1 VGSRHITNYGK
12 IVTEKFAK
20 ELSLSGFTIVSGLAA
35 GVDTVAHK
43 TTINQLGKTIAVLA
57 GGLDEIYPSSN
68 TALAQ
73 DIVDSGGL
81 LITETRPY
89 KKADTYMFPIRN
101 RIISALSKGI
111 LITEAQEK
119 SGVIHTKNYA
129 IEYGRDVF
137 AVPGNITSI
146 ASVGA
151 NKIIANGQAKA
162 VTCVEDILEEYDM
175 SFIPKQATFQN
186 YSMLD
191 SLVID
196 CLKQGPKAFQELI
209 DLTKLDAKTLN
220 TLLTTLL
227 IRGII
232 KKLAGNVYHLA

>member
-129 IEYGRDVF
+129 IEWV
-137 AVPGNITSI
+137 
-146 ASVGA
+146 
-151 NKIIANGQAKA
+151 
-162 VTCVEDILEEYDM
+162 
-175 SFIPKQATFQN
+175 
-186 YSMLD
+186 
-191 SLVID
+191 
-196 CLKQGPKAFQELI
+196 LI
-209 DLTKLDAKTLN
+209 LTK
-220 TLLTTLL
+220 
-227 IRGII
+227 
-232 KKLAGNVYHLA
+232 